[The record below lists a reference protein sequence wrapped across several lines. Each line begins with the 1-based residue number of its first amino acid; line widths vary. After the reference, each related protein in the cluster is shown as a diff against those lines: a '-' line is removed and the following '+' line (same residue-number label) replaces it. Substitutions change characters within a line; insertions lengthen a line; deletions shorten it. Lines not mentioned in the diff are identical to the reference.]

1 MSNKDI
7 VPESGKEEGKKEEG
21 KEIQQH
27 VPRAADDPF
36 SPQGLPL
43 ALLEFHSPSAA
54 LVNMPPTASA
64 RYIIWI
70 VGALFTFGLIA
81 AAVFPLNKVVS
92 TPGRLVAVSN
102 NLVIQPMEISIIR
115 SIDVELGQYVK
126 KGQVLAHLD
135 PTITKADIVN
145 LKAQRDSY
153 QATISRLH
161 AEADGKPFTPD
172 LNDASS
178 VREAATYARRKAEYT
193 AKIDKFDQEIA
204 ALQSQITGSLAS
216 AAMHQSRGRVA
227 NEVLQMRRRLQADQ
241 VGSKLSTL
249 AAQSELMDSERAQIE
264 AQQTASATK
273 AKLAAA
279 QAERDAYVENWK
291 AQVYT
296 QIAEV
301 QHHLDESVGDYE
313 KAALRN
319 KLVVLKSPDDGV
331 VLNIAKLSV
340 GSIISPAQMLMTI
353 VPTGAALEV
362 EAVLKG
368 NDAGFVKLGDHALL
382 KFATFPYTQY
392 GGAEGTVRLIS
403 ADSFTAADMKAGATG
418 QAPTDDEDPSQS
430 GYYRVRLR
438 IDRYTLHGVPSF
450 FHPIPGMAVSADI
463 QVGKR
468 TMLQYLFS
476 KVIPAATNGMREPN

>member
-1 MSNKDI
+1 VSNQDI
-7 VPESGKEEGKKEEG
+7 VPEDGKEEGRG
-21 KEIQQH
+21 IQPH
-27 VPRAADDPF
+27 VPRQADDPF
-36 SPQGLPL
+36 AQQGMPL

-70 VGALFTFGLIA
+70 VGALFIAGLIA

-92 TPGRLVAVSN
+92 TPGRLVAVDRD
-102 NLVIQPMEISIIR
+102 LIIQPLEMSIIR
-115 SIDVELGQYVK
+115 SIDVELGEYVK
-126 KGQVLAHLD
+126 KGQILAHLD
-135 PTITKADIVN
+135 PTLSKADIVN

-153 QATISRLH
+153 QATLARLR
-161 AEADGKPFTPD
+161 AEADGKPYTPD
-172 LNDASS
+172 LDNSYS
-178 VREAATYARRKAEYT
+178 VREAASYERRHAEYT
-193 AKIDKFDQEIA
+193 AKIDQFNQEIA
-204 ALQSQITGSLAS
+204 ALQSQMNGALAN

-249 AAQSELMDSERAQIE
+249 AAQSEFMDAERAQIE
-264 AQQTASATK
+264 AQQTAAATK
-273 AKLAAA
+273 SKLASV
-279 QAERDAYVENWK
+279 QAERDAYVQNWK

-296 QIAEV
+296 QLTEV
-301 QHHLDESVGDYE
+301 QHHFDESVGEYD

-319 KLVVLKSPDDGV
+319 KLVVLKAPQDGV

-340 GSIISPAQMLMTI
+340 GSVISPAQMLMAI
-353 VPTGAALEV
+353 VPTGAALEM

-368 NDAGFVKLGDHALL
+368 NDAGFVKLGDHALM
-382 KFATFPYTQY
+382 KFSTFPYTQY

-403 ADSFTAADMKAGATG
+403 ADAFTPGDMKSAAMG
-418 QAPTDDEDPSQS
+418 QPPSGDDDPSQT
-430 GYYRVRLR
+430 GFYRVRLR

-450 FHPIPGMAVSADI
+450 FHPTPGMPVTADI

-468 TMLQYLFS
+468 TMLQYFFS
-476 KVIPAATNGMREPN
+476 KMIPAATNGLREPS

>member
-1 MSNKDI
+1 MSNQEI
-7 VPESGKEEGKKEEG
+7 VPEDKKEEG
-21 KEIQQH
+21 RDIQPH
-27 VPRAADDPF
+27 VPRQADDPF
-36 SPQGLPL
+36 APQGLPI

-64 RYIIWI
+64 RYIIWL
-70 VGALFTFGLIA
+70 VGALFLSSLIA
-81 AAVFPLNKVVS
+81 AGVFPLNKVVS
-92 TPGRLVAVSN
+92 TPGRLVAVNN
-102 NLVIQPMEISIIR
+102 NLVIQPLEISIIR

-135 PTITKADIVN
+135 PTISKADIVN
-145 LKAQRDSY
+145 LKAQRDAY
-153 QATISRLH
+153 QATIARLH
-161 AEADGKPFTPD
+161 AEAEGKNFEPN
-172 LNDASS
+172 LNDSAS
-178 VREAATYARRKAEYT
+178 VREAASFARRKAEYT
-193 AKIDKFDQEIA
+193 AKINQFDQEIA
-204 ALQSQITGSLAS
+204 AMQSQMTGSLAS

-249 AAQSELMDSERAQIE
+249 AAQSELMDAERAQIE
-264 AQQTASATK
+264 AQQTAAATK
-273 AKLAAA
+273 SKLAAT

-296 QIAEV
+296 QLTET
-301 QHHLDESVGDYE
+301 QHRLDEAVGDYE

-319 KLVVLKSPDDGV
+319 KLILLKAPDDGV

-340 GSIISPAQMLMTI
+340 GSIISPAQVLMSI

-362 EAVLKG
+362 EAVLRG

-382 KFATFPYTQY
+382 KFSTFPYTQY

-403 ADSFTAADMKAGATG
+403 ADAFTAADMKSGATG
-418 QAPTDDEDPSQS
+418 QIPTGDEDPSQS

-438 IDRYTLHGVPSF
+438 IDRYTLHGVPEF
-450 FHPIPGMAVSADI
+450 FHPTPGMSVSADI

-468 TMLQYLFS
+468 TMLQYMFS
-476 KVIPAATNGMREPN
+476 KVMPAIKNGMREPN

>member
-7 VPESGKEEGKKEEG
+7 VPEDGNQ
-21 KEIQQH
+21 EITEVQQH
-27 VPRAADDPF
+27 IPRPADDPF

-54 LVNMPPTASA
+54 LVNLPPTASA
-64 RYIIWI
+64 RYIIWL
-70 VGALFTFGLIA
+70 VGALFLSGLVA

-92 TPGRLVAVSN
+92 TPGKLIAVSN

-115 SIDVELGQYVK
+115 SIDVELGEYVK

-153 QATISRLH
+153 HATISRLH
-161 AEADGKPFTPD
+161 AEADGTTYLPD
-172 LNDASS
+172 LNDSYAA
-178 VREAATYARRKAEYT
+178 REAASYARRKAEYT
-193 AKIDKFDQEIA
+193 AKVSQFDQEIA
-204 ALQSQITGSLAS
+204 ALQSQINGSLAS

-249 AAQSELMDSERAQIE
+249 AAQSELMEAERAQIE
-264 AQQTASATK
+264 AQQAAASTK
-273 AKLAAA
+273 SKLAAI
-279 QAERDAYVENWK
+279 QAERDGYIQNWK

-301 QHHLDESVGDYE
+301 QHHLDEAIGDYD
-313 KAALRN
+313 KAAMRN
-319 KLVVLKSPDDGV
+319 RLVLLKAPDDGV

-340 GSIISPAQMLMTI
+340 GSVISPAQVLVSI

-382 KFATFPYTQY
+382 KFSTFPYTQY

-403 ADSFTAADMKAGATG
+403 ADAFTAAEAKSAATG
-418 QAPTDDEDPSQS
+418 QAPSGDADPSES
-430 GYYRVRLR
+430 GFYRVRLR

-450 FHPIPGMAVSADI
+450 FHPTPGMSVSADI

-468 TMLQYLFS
+468 TLLQYMFS
-476 KVIPAATNGMREPN
+476 RVIPAVSTGLREPN

>member
-1 MSNKDI
+1 MSDKDI
-7 VPESGKEEGKKEEG
+7 VPGNGKDEST
-21 KEIQQH
+21 EIQQH
-27 VPRAADDPF
+27 VPRQADDPF

-43 ALLEFHSPSAA
+43 ALLEFHSPSSA
-54 LVNMPPTASA
+54 LVNLPPTASA
-64 RYIIWI
+64 RYIIWL
-70 VGALFTFGLIA
+70 VGAMFIAGLVA
-81 AAVFPLNKVVS
+81 AGVFPLNKVVS
-92 TPGRLVAVSN
+92 TPGRLVAVNN
-102 NLVIQPMEISIIR
+102 NLVIQPMEMSIIR

-135 PTITKADIVN
+135 PTITKADLVN

-153 QATISRLH
+153 QATIARLH
-161 AEADGKPFTPD
+161 AEADGTNYAPD
-172 LNDASS
+172 LNDSS
-178 VREAATYARRKAEYT
+178 AAREAASYARRKAEYT
-193 AKIDKFDQEIA
+193 AKISQFDQEIA
-204 ALQSQITGSLAS
+204 AMQSQINGSLAS

-249 AAQSELMDSERAQIE
+249 AAQSELMEAERAQIE
-264 AQQTASATK
+264 AQQTAAATK
-273 AKLAAA
+273 SKLAATE
-279 QAERDAYVENWK
+279 AERDAYIQNWK

-301 QHHLDESVGDYE
+301 QHRLDEAVGDYE

-319 KLVVLKSPDDGV
+319 KLVLLKSPDEGV

-340 GSIISPAQMLMTI
+340 GSIISPAQVLMSI

-403 ADSFTAADMKAGATG
+403 ADAFTASDAKSGAMGQMSAG
-418 QAPTDDEDPSQS
+418 DEDPSQS

-450 FHPIPGMAVSADI
+450 FHPTPGMSVSADI

-468 TMLQYLFS
+468 TMIQYLFS
-476 KVIPAATNGMREPN
+476 KVIPAMSNGMREPN

>member
-7 VPESGKEEGKKEEG
+7 VPEDGNQEVTEV
-21 KEIQQH
+21 QQH

-54 LVNMPPTASA
+54 LVNLPPTASA
-64 RYIIWI
+64 RYIIWL
-70 VGALFTFGLIA
+70 VGALFFSSLIA
-81 AAVFPLNKVVS
+81 ASVFPLNKVVS
-92 TPGRLVAVSN
+92 TPGRLVAVNN
-102 NLVIQPMEISIIR
+102 NLVIQPMEMSIIR

-153 QATISRLH
+153 QATINRLH
-161 AEADGKPFTPD
+161 AEAEGKTFTPD
-172 LNDASS
+172 LNDSYS
-178 VREAATYARRKAEYT
+178 VREAASYARRKAEYT
-193 AKIDKFDQEIA
+193 AKVNQFDQEIA
-204 ALQSQITGSLAS
+204 SLQSQINGSLAS

-249 AAQSELMDSERAQIE
+249 AAQSELMDAERAQIE
-264 AQQTASATK
+264 AQQTAASTK
-273 AKLAAA
+273 SKLAAI
-279 QAERDAYVENWK
+279 QAERDGYIESWK

-296 QIAEV
+296 QITEV
-301 QHHLDESVGDYE
+301 QHRLDESVGDYE

-319 KLVVLKSPDDGV
+319 KLVLLKSPDEGV

-340 GSIISPAQMLMTI
+340 GSVISPAQVLMSI

-403 ADSFTAADMKAGATG
+403 ADAFTASDAKNAAMGQMAAG
-418 QAPTDDEDPSQS
+418 DEDPSQS

-450 FHPIPGMAVSADI
+450 FHPTPGMSVSADI

-468 TMLQYLFS
+468 TMIQWLFS
-476 KVIPAATNGMREPN
+476 KVIPAMSNGMREPN